1 MKYIFK
7 NELDKVC
14 LVHDRAYLGSKNLAK
29 RTISDKI
36 LEKDTAYETAM
47 NPKYDGL
54 QTG

>member
-14 LVHDRAYLGSKNLAK
+14 LVHYAAYFDSKDLAK

-47 NPKYDGL
+47 NTKYDEC